1 MTEWI
6 YESPDNGKTVT
17 RRIHGDRDGVSK
29 SLMIAHNI
37 WWDLSNLQKIS
48 QQLIKDQQLRD
59 DNPVLQDLWEQYQ
72 TMKSLLMDK

>member
-17 RRIHGDRDGVSK
+17 RRIHSDREGVSK
-29 SLMIAHNI
+29 SLMISYNK
-37 WWDLSNLQKIS
+37 WWDLRNLQQIS

-59 DNPVLQDLWEQYQ
+59 DNPVLADLWEQYQ
-72 TMKSLLMDK
+72 TMKNLLMGK